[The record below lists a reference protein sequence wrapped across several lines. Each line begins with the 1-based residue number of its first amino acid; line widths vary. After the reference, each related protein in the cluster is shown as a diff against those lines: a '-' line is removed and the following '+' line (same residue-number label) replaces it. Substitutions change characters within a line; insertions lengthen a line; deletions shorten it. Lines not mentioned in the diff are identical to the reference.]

1 MVVAVLPNLDKPGC
15 SEVVEKL
22 SVILNKEGI
31 KSYIPDTIVAA
42 GYIPLPEEELYKVA
56 DVIITIGGDGTIIR
70 YAKAAAKYNKP
81 VLGINAGRMGYL
93 ANLEQNELELLSKL
107 KHSNYFTERRM
118 MLSVNVVENGQTV
131 GEYTALNDAVI
142 TSGFISRIIDVSAN
156 VAGDS
161 ISYRADGIIISP
173 PTGSTAYSMSAGG
186 PIIDPLMQSM
196 CITPICSHSLAA
208 KPILMSA
215 NSTIKLKAFSKKRTE
230 IFLTVDGRKVCSVK
244 PYTEIYI
251 KKSPEFVQLIR
262 LNNRSFYKTLSYKFK
277 DTRSM

>member
-93 ANLEQNELELLSKL
+93 ANLEQNELELISKL
-107 KHSNYFTERRM
+107 KGGNYFTERRM
-118 MLSVNVVENGQTV
+118 MLSVNVEENGQTV

-161 ISYRADGIIISP
+161 ISYRADGIIIST